1 MKYLVGIFIVMFVT
15 VCSLEAQVPAGLKG
29 PAAKNYKPWMDKNKK
44 DKRSIVSIPSKKAL
58 QGPEAK
64 NFKPWAN
71 KEDWTPAVPVS
82 EAKPKLKGPAA
93 KNYKPW
99 KD

>member
-1 MKYLVGIFIVMFVT
+1 MKNLIGILAALFVIVGT
-15 VCSLEAQVPAGLKG
+15 LEAQVPAGLKG

-44 DKRSIVSIPSKKAL
+44 NKVSIVSIPERKPLK
-58 QGPEAK
+58 GPEAK
-64 NFKPWAN
+64 NQKPWGD
-71 KEDWTPAVPVS
+71 KEGWAQAIPVS